1 MEIYFEQY
9 QRLLILALREP
20 NATDVEKNG
29 YGYVVASVGELGGSA
44 PYTAYNARKSFID
57 NNSDTIKSFNKAI
70 NKALKFVRD
79 NDSTTI
85 AKSIH
90 KHFADMS
97 IEDLAKSIERYKNQD
112 TWNGTTKLT
121 KESFDHLQDIMVMAK
136 ELKKKVSFYDLVDN
150 TYN

>member
-1 MEIYFEQY
+1 
-9 QRLLILALREP
+9 
-20 NATDVEKNG
+20 
-29 YGYVVASVGELGGSA
+29 
-44 PYTAYNARKSFID
+44 
-57 NNSDTIKSFNKAI
+57 
-70 NKALKFVRD
+70 
-79 NDSTTI
+79 
-85 AKSIH
+85 
-90 KHFADMS
+90 MS